1 VTREEPIEVIHPAGD
16 RGARQVQGVEQ
27 CGDRDLP
34 LLVIPPLVAHRATL
48 YHRGV
53 SGRDDVACLVV
64 GAGPAGLATSA
75 CLRAWAVPFLL
86 VDRAGAPGGAYRA
99 LHDGIRLASP
109 AALDSLPGL
118 PLDCPTTYV
127 GVAAYRDYLA
137 RYAGH
142 AGLEVTAGDVTSVAR
157 DGAGFIARL
166 ATGQEIRARAVVVAT
181 GMWSTPRWPETPGL
195 DRCGVPVRHARDWRG
210 PADVVPAGGAL
221 LVIGGATSAV
231 EIAEAEARAG
241 VRVTVAA
248 RRKIR
253 LTPATFLGRDVHHYI
268 GPIERLPPWLARGY
282 CARLPTLPATDRGFS
297 RLCAEGRIQVRPEVA
312 AFEAGGRARFA
323 DGTTGTF
330 DAVVAATGYTFAA
343 LFLPPDVARAPA
355 GQLVARHNESVSWPG
370 LYVVGVPCANRVDSE
385 FLRGIARDAP
395 LVARAVAARSSGR

>member
-1 VTREEPIEVIHPAGD
+1 VFG
-16 RGARQVQGVEQ
+16 QGV
-27 CGDRDLP
+27 
-34 LLVIPPLVAHRATL
+34 
-48 YHRGV
+48 
-53 SGRDDVACLVV
+53 DDAPCLVV
-64 GAGPAGLATSA
+64 GAGPAGLATAA
-75 CLRAWAVPFLL
+75 CLRAAGVPFVL

-99 LHDGIRLASP
+99 LHDGITLASP
-109 AALDSLPGL
+109 GALDSLPGF

-127 GVAAYRDYLA
+127 GVAAYRAYLA
-137 RYAGH
+137 RYA
-142 AGLEVTAGDVTSVAR
+142 AQAALEITAGEVSGVAR
-157 DGAGFIARL
+157 AGSGFVARL
-166 ATGQEIRARAVVVAT
+166 ASGGELRARAVVVAT
-181 GMWSTPRWPETPGL
+181 GMWSSPRWPPGL
-195 DRCGVPVRHARDWRG
+195 DRCGLPVRHARDWRG
-210 PADVVPAGGAL
+210 PADSGAL

-231 EIAEAEARAG
+231 EIAEEAARAG

-297 RLCAEGRIQVRPEVA
+297 RLCAEGRIEVRPEVT
-312 AFEAGGRARFA
+312 EWEPGGRARFA

-330 DAVVAATGYTFAA
+330 GAVVAATGYTFATP
-343 LFLPPDVARAPA
+343 FLPPEVARAAA

-370 LYVVGVPCANRVDSE
+370 LYVVGAPCANRVGSE

-395 LVARAVAARSSGR
+395 LVARAVAARCGR